1 MKGGAFVEKASV
13 SLSIP
18 MEELVPLIVEVISSG
33 QEFRLYPRGKSMLP
47 TIEEGKDSVALAL
60 PSSLQTMDAVLY
72 VRANGQYVLHRIVA
86 LREND
91 CDMCGDNQC
100 AIEKGVPRTSILAK
114 VTAIYHGECRVEVT
128 DRSYQRKLRRV
139 YAKKP
144 FGRILLSVKRI
155 LYPLYRRLRPDSKS

>member
-1 MKGGAFVEKASV
+1 MEKLAV
-13 SLSIP
+13 P
-18 MEELVPLIVEVISSG
+18 MEELVPLVTEVISSG
-33 QEFRLYPRGKSMLP
+33 REFRLYPRGKSMLP
-47 TIEEGKDSVALAL
+47 TIVEGTDSVILAVPEAL
-60 PSSLQTMDAVLY
+60 QVMDAVLY

-86 LREND
+86 LRDTD

-100 AIEKGVPRTSILAK
+100 TIEKGVPRTSILAK

-128 DRSYQRKLRRV
+128 DRSYQKKLRRL

-155 LYPLYRRLRPDSKS
+155 LYPFYRRLCPASKS